1 MWFDE
6 ATVEMVTEVT
16 PLWAAIVLLLVG
28 YLGSVYFVAPTV
40 ALAYFKGTSWKTAT
54 WPGIVLGGYG
64 LFATIK
70 SALHIERPPVDPPF
84 PAETFPL
91 VLRPLYHL
99 AVQFDTGAFPSGH
112 VLIATVLW
120 GLLVV
125 DLQVRTVW
133 ERLAGAA
140 VVVILIGYSRVALGL
155 HYVDDVVGGVVL
167 GTLFLGLMLFVRQRA
182 STPANAT
189 LLVAFVPVVAGFPA
203 GTPLEAGALLTA
215 LVTVYLLNQYTT
227 VVSQER
233 LAGQT
238 PAESQSQAS
247 RTVDPQFDD
256 RRVR

>member
-40 ALAYFKGTSWKTAT
+40 AVAYLKGTSWKTAT

-70 SALHIERPPVDPPF
+70 SGVYVERPPVDPPF
-84 PAETFPL
+84 TAEVFPL

-125 DLQVRTVW
+125 DLQVRTLW

-140 VVVILIGYSRVALGL
+140 VVVGLISYSRVALGL

-167 GTLFLGLMLFVRQRA
+167 GALFLGIMLFVRQRA

-203 GTPLEAGALLTA
+203 GTPLEAGALLVA
-215 LVTVYLLNQYTT
+215 LVAVYLLNQYTD
-227 VVSQER
+227 VVRQER
-233 LAGQT
+233 LAGRT
-238 PAESQSQAS
+238 PAESHSQSS
-247 RTVDPQFDD
+247 RGVDPNIEN
-256 RRVR
+256 RRAR